1 MPSFESFLNLHYSI
15 PLPVRDP
22 LRAFKYLKIDNTPTL
37 RPLHSN
43 PPQKVVPLLLPSQPS
58 LASLS
63 LRSPTS
69 PDPPPSTLTEDPY
82 SNSSEEPTILFQ
94 LRNRTILGPPTK
106 NPGLDFDPD
115 NGTSKRGRG
124 RTSLLSKAQSRAR
137 LDIASGRQQS
147 IFGALR
153 AVQAPGRVTP

>member
-1 MPSFESFLNLHYSI
+1 MPSFQSFLNLHYSI

-22 LRAFKYLKIDNTPTL
+22 LRAFKYLKIHNTPTL

-94 LRNRTILGPPTK
+94 LRNKTILGPLTK
-106 NPGLDFDPD
+106 IRDSTLIQIMAHQKEGGAAHPCFPKHNPG
-115 NGTSKRGRG
+115 
-124 RTSLLSKAQSRAR
+124 RA
-137 LDIASGRQQS
+137 
-147 IFGALR
+147 
-153 AVQAPGRVTP
+153 